1 MRRRAKE
8 LSEQVRRV
16 DNIDLAFVTDENLI
30 GTWAY
35 ADFVQHATDFLP
47 GIQRWPGD
55 RAIKR
60 IRFHENGLI
69 ETDMDSESLLLSAL
83 TWTNGF
89 IISEPDKTC
98 AGYEIREMDG
108 ETYLFLE
115 WKSGDYVYRM
125 AEPWIYVFKKEETV

>member
-1 MRRRAKE
+1 MDE
-8 LSEQVRRV
+8 PTRRV
-16 DNIDLAFVTDENLI
+16 DNTDHAFVTDENLI

-35 ADFVQHATDFLP
+35 SDFVRHTADFVP
-47 GIQRWPGD
+47 NNPKWPGD
-55 RAIKR
+55 GAIKR